1 MVMPDYDIA
10 QHLKYVPDVFGTVRA
25 LGIDKY
31 PGEMA
36 IMRELV
42 QNADD
47 AFDKKNSPTYVKFI
61 LTEDELIIEHDGK
74 PFSKPPE
81 DLLKKETLTEEESEE
96 LNKYDFV
103 KISKIGL
110 GKNDEEMT
118 GKFGTGFTSVF
129 HLSDNPRIESN
140 GWDFQICIGKEPII
154 KEILYNPL
162 TFIHLPI
169 RVTNTKISAK
179 IGAEIFGENKR
190 KCFEE
195 QILAESY
202 KIIFFLKHI
211 TKIEVFKNEKPL
223 YLVEKIKQKKRTK
236 TKNLLCENITISI
249 QNFQD
254 KSWKGPK
261 EKWWIYSLE
270 NISIPSEFEELGLK
284 LKQKVSIAISK
295 GKSSFAKMFNIHNHS
310 YFTFPVK
317 GTKFHFKYNASRFF
331 LTTGRDDFI
340 TKEGLQNDFNRWQI
354 NNLTI
359 LLIKI
364 ISEFILTNKSP
375 DIVYHILPHP
385 HEYYHEYDKYL
396 LDSFREKVQ
405 EKNIKIFYTT
415 KGKWVGPKNTY
426 IGDKKLEQF
435 LPKNQYRYFIGKFV
449 RNYKGVLEFYGAKSL
464 SHEELVEYLGENQDT
479 DNFKKRFNSKLTKRK
494 IERLRLI
501 YECLGESDLRSDM
514 VRKLKEIDFILTE
527 DGTLRCANYKVY
539 FPSDESMPLINPDD
553 IVHHSIYSTKKSDL
567 FLKNELKITKMELN
581 DLIVDS
587 FLRRLENYDDK
598 QIFEFVLYLVKRKK
612 GVLDKETIREL
623 KSKVKDI
630 LKLEI
635 NNPEDTEIY
644 FYDKELKQ
652 IFGDNL
658 NYLSQEYERELS
670 RQNLKWK
677 DFFEDIGVKKTQ
689 TSKKIIALANEINMG
704 GYSKESAVKTEKLFR
719 FISKNLRNFDK
730 EEKKELEYLKYHKWI
745 PTVRNEI
752 EYPDETYIDRKITHL
767 VGSEVPL
774 ISFSVKKGDP
784 LVRFLEMQTKP
795 SMEDVVNYLLGHN
808 VEVNKVED
816 RKVDFRIYKYLNDNF
831 EDLDDELIEKLQVN
845 RVIWFNGKLW
855 GPHKLFLKNYSREFG
870 PNGEIRGYLHK
881 SKFKELTNLC
891 SKLGIKEKIEE
902 PDDYVDFLLDISE
915 QAERIEVAK
924 WRKYIENACG
934 RTAYSEYLLS
944 EKQKDS
950 LSESRIIIHNSY
962 LKRPSECYLIRET
975 DKIYKDRI
983 EKSGIVDVPFI
994 LENDPEKER
1003 FYLSIGMKEIYD
1015 SIFQKRA
1022 DENKSEPCAEWK
1034 EKFGKLIPWVNGY
1047 GYRALGNEGVTSH
1060 SKLKGINV
1068 KRVTGLKVSYGI
1080 EYNSGKITGNPL
1092 EDFCCLEV
1100 GDSGKSVL
1108 YLDDSFEEGNN
1119 EHILFVSTLLVSLI
1133 DSVNDIE
1140 RFNWSMAMSQYLR
1153 FGQISGINPYYPAK
1167 HKENI
1172 EEEELEETHT
1182 EIEKETEEEYEEE
1195 EEEVEER
1202 LSEDEEIAEGWLKKG
1217 EFEEEKETEEAEG
1230 EEKPEVKKLLKDWAP
1245 KITLEQI
1252 TAIKVEEYE
1261 PKEVPRSS
1269 SSGVNKR
1276 VKNHSPSDTN
1286 LFPTPSS
1293 VDALSR
1299 DAKKAIGN
1307 RGEEIAL
1314 KQLKEEKSEE
1324 YSDVN
1329 VIDKDDGFV
1338 IEKDGEIL
1346 VKVIWLNKN
1355 DDRGVGHDIEL
1366 IENDITNY
1374 IEVKS
1379 TITEKKDWFEV
1390 SRAQWELMQKA
1401 GNNFW
1406 IYRVYN
1412 IEVETPKLT
1421 KIRNPAKLWQEG
1433 NITAYPIR
1441 IQI

>member
-10 QHLKYVPDVFGTVRA
+10 QHLKYVPDACGTVRA

-81 DLLKKETLTEEESEE
+81 GEEKYEE
-96 LNKYDFV
+96 ITKYDFA

-129 HLSDNPRIESN
+129 YLSDNPRIESN
-140 GWDFQICIGKEPII
+140 GWDFQICIGEDPII
-154 KEILYNPL
+154 KEIPYNPL

-169 RVTNTKISAK
+169 RLTNTKISAK
-179 IGAEIFGENKR
+179 IGAEIFDENKR

-211 TKIEVFKNEKPL
+211 TNIEVFKNEKPL
-223 YLVEKIKQKKRTK
+223 YIVEKIKQKKRTK

-254 KSWKGPK
+254 KNWKYPK

-270 NISIPSEFEELGLK
+270 NIPIPSEFEELGLK
-284 LKQKVSIAISK
+284 LKQKVSIAINK
-295 GKSSFAKMFNIHNHS
+295 GESNFAKMFNIPNHS

-317 GTKFHFKYNASRFF
+317 ETKFHFKYNASRFF

-340 TKEGLQNDFNRWQI
+340 TKEGLKNDWNRWQI
-354 NNLTI
+354 NNLTD

-364 ISEFILTNKSP
+364 VSEFILTKKSP
-375 DIVYHILPHP
+375 DRVYHILPHS
-385 HEYYHEYDKYL
+385 HEHYHEYDKYL
-396 LDSFREKVQ
+396 LDGFREKVK

-415 KGKWVGPKNTY
+415 KGKWVGPQNTY
-426 IGDKKLEQF
+426 IGDKKLEQI
-435 LPKNQYRYFIGKFV
+435 LPKNQYRYFIAKKFV

-464 SHEELVEYLGENQDT
+464 SHGDLVEYLEENQNT
-479 DNFKKRFNSKLTKRK
+479 NSFEKRFNSKLTKRK

-501 YECLGESDLRSDM
+501 YEYLGESDLSSDV
-514 VRKLKEIDFILTE
+514 VRKLKEIRFILTE
-527 DGTLRCANYKVY
+527 DGTLRHANYMVY
-539 FPSDESMPLINPDD
+539 FPPDENMPLINCDD
-553 IVHHSIYSTKKSDL
+553 RVHHSLYTTKKAKS
-567 FLKNELKITKMELN
+567 FLQNSLKIAKMGLH
-581 DLIVDS
+581 DLIIDS
-587 FLRRLENYDDK
+587 FLRRDYNK
-598 QIFEFVLYLVKRKK
+598 QQKFDFISYLVKRKEEVMK
-612 GVLDKETIREL
+612 REETIDEL
-623 KSKVKDI
+623 RNKSKDI

-635 NNPEDTEIY
+635 DNPEDPEIY
-644 FYDKELKQ
+644 FHDKEVKQ
-652 IFGDNL
+652 IFGNSL
-658 NYLSQEYERELS
+658 NYLSREYEQELG

-677 DFFEDIGVKKTQ
+677 DFFKIIGVKEIPTP
-689 TSKKIIALANEINMG
+689 KKIIGIADEIYQGEFSKRSALKA
-704 GYSKESAVKTEKLFR
+704 EKLFR

-745 PTVRNEI
+745 PTIRNEI
-752 EYPDETYIDRKITHL
+752 EYSDETYIDRKITHL

-774 ISFSVKKGDP
+774 ISFSVKKSDP

-816 RKVDFRIYKYLNDNF
+816 RKVDFRIYKYLTDNV
-831 EDLDDELIEKLQVN
+831 EDLDDELIEKLQN
-845 RVIWFNGKLW
+845 SRVIWFNGKLW

-924 WRKYIENACG
+924 WRKYIENAYG
-934 RTAYSEYLLS
+934 RTAYSEDLLS
-944 EKQKDS
+944 EKQKES

-962 LKRPSECYLIRET
+962 LKQPIECYLIRKT

-983 EKSGIVDVPFI
+983 EKSGIMDVPFI
-994 LENDPEKER
+994 LESDPKKES
-1003 FYLSIGMKEIYD
+1003 FYLSIGMKEVYD
-1015 SIFQKRA
+1015 HVFQERI
-1022 DENKSEPCAEWK
+1022 DENNSEPYPDWIKKLDE
-1034 EKFGKLIPWVNGY
+1034 LIPWVNGY
-1047 GYRALGNEGVTSH
+1047 GYRALGNEGIASH
-1060 SKLKGINV
+1060 HKLKEINV
-1068 KRVTGLKVSYGI
+1068 QRVSGLKVLYGI
-1080 EYNSGKITGNPL
+1080 EYDSRKITGNPL
-1092 EDFCCLEV
+1092 EDFCCLQTDNSE
-1100 GDSGKSVL
+1100 KSVL
-1108 YLDDSFEEGNN
+1108 YLDDSFDERNN
-1119 EHILFVSTLLVSLI
+1119 EHISFVTTLLVSLMDPAI
-1133 DSVNDIE
+1133 GLE
-1140 RFNWSMAMSQYLR
+1140 RLHWNLVISSYLR
-1153 FGQISGINPYYPAK
+1153 LGEVPGINPYSPAQD
-1167 HKENI
+1167 KEDI
-1172 EEEELEETHT
+1172 EEMELEETST
-1182 EIEKETEEEYEEE
+1182 EIEEETEEEYEDEE
-1195 EEEVEER
+1195 EKVEER
-1202 LSEDEEIAEGWLKKG
+1202 PSKEEEITKEWVEKEKWPG
-1217 EFEEEKETEEAEG
+1217 EEKETDEVKG
-1230 EEKPEVKKLLKDWAP
+1230 EEKPEEKKRLKDWTP
-1245 KITLEQI
+1245 KFTLEQI

-1269 SSGVNKR
+1269 SRGVNKR
-1276 VKNHSPSDTN
+1276 VKNHSQSDTN

-1355 DDRGVGHDIEL
+1355 DDRGVGYDIEL

-1390 SRAQWELMQKA
+1390 SRAQWELMQKV

-1412 IEVETPKLT
+1412 IEAKTPKLT

>member
-10 QHLKYVPDVFGTVRA
+10 QHLKYVPDVFGIVRA

-110 GKNDEEMT
+110 GKTDEEMT

-154 KEILYNPL
+154 KEILYNSL

-179 IGAEIFGENKR
+179 IGAEIFDENKR

-202 KIIFFLKHI
+202 KTIFFLKHI

-254 KSWKGPK
+254 KNWKGPK

-340 TKEGLQNDFNRWQI
+340 TKEGLKNDFNRWQI

-364 ISEFILTNKSP
+364 ISEFISTNKSP
-375 DIVYHILPHP
+375 DTVYHILPHS

-396 LDSFREKVQ
+396 LDRFREKVQ

-426 IGDKKLEQF
+426 IGDKKLEQI
-435 LPKNQYRYFIGKFV
+435 LPKNQYRYFIAKKFV

-464 SHEELVEYLGENQDT
+464 SHGDLVEYLEENQNT
-479 DNFKKRFNSKLTKRK
+479 NSFKKRFNNSKLTKRK
-494 IERLRLI
+494 IERLLLI
-501 YECLGESDLRSDM
+501 YEYLGESDLSSDV
-514 VRKLKEIDFILTE
+514 VRKLKEIRFILTE
-527 DGTLRCANYKVY
+527 DGTLRHANYKVY
-539 FPSDESMPLINPDD
+539 FPSDEAMPLINPDD

-587 FLRRLENYDDK
+587 FLRRLENYDGK

-677 DFFEDIGVKKTQ
+677 DFFEDIGVKKTP

-719 FISKNLRNFDK
+719 FISKNLRKFDK

-745 PTVRNEI
+745 PTIRNEI

-784 LVRFLEMQTKP
+784 IVRFLDMLTKA
-795 SMEDVVNYLLGHN
+795 STKDVVNYLLGHN
-808 VEVNKVED
+808 VEVNKEED
-816 RKVDFRIYKYLNDNF
+816 WKVDFRIYKYLNDNV

-855 GPHKLFLKNYSREFG
+855 GPHKLFLKNYSHEFG

-924 WRKYIENACG
+924 WRRYIENACG

-944 EKQKDS
+944 EKQKES
-950 LSESRIIIHNSY
+950 LSESRIIILNSY

-983 EKSGIVDVPFI
+983 EKSGIDVPFI

-1034 EKFGKLIPWVNGY
+1034 EKFGKLIPWISGY

-1092 EDFCCLEV
+1092 EDFCCLEI
-1100 GDSGKSVL
+1100 GDSGKNVL
-1108 YLDDSFEEGNN
+1108 YLDDSFDEKNN
-1119 EHILFVSTLLVSLI
+1119 EHISFVSTLLVSLI
-1133 DSVNDIE
+1133 DPAIDIE
-1140 RFNWSMAMSQYLR
+1140 RFHWNMAISQYLR
-1153 FGQISGINPYYPAK
+1153 FGEISGINPYSPVQS
-1167 HKENI
+1167 KEDI
-1172 EEEELEETHT
+1172 EREELENNLEEMGIEETPI
-1182 EIEKETEEEYEEE
+1182 EIETETEEE
-1195 EEEVEER
+1195 
-1202 LSEDEEIAEGWLKKG
+1202 ITEGWLK
-1217 EFEEEKETEEAEG
+1217 EEESEEEKETADAEE
-1230 EEKPEVKKLLKDWAP
+1230 EEKSEEKELLKDWTP
-1245 KITLEQI
+1245 KYTLEQI
-1252 TAIKVEEYE
+1252 TIKAKEYE
-1261 PKEVPRSS
+1261 LPEVSPITPC
-1269 SSGVNKR
+1269 GGNKK
-1276 VKNHSPSDTN
+1276 VKNRFRHGINHPPTLSPVDT
-1286 LFPTPSS
+1286 
-1293 VDALSR
+1293 LSG

-1314 KQLKEEKSEE
+1314 KQLKEEKSEK

-1329 VIDKDDGFV
+1329 VIDEDDEFV

-1355 DDRGVGHDIEL
+1355 DDRGVGYDIEL
-1366 IENDITNY
+1366 IEDDITNY

-1412 IEVETPKLT
+1412 IDAETPRLT
-1421 KIRNPAKLWQEG
+1421 KIQNPAKLWQEG